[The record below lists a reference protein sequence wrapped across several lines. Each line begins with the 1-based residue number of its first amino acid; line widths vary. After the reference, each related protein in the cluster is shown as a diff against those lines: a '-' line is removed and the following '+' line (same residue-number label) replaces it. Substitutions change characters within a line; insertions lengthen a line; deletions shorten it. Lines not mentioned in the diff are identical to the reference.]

1 MINKHYTAFIKKPED
16 PIYLDTCL
24 IETENKEEF
33 KKAIERAKSQG
44 YELTRIYTPWTFIDF
59 PDFRKCV
66 NF

>member
-1 MINKHYTAFIKKPED
+1 MINKYYTAFIKKPED

-44 YELTRIYTPWTFIDF
+44 YELTRIYTP
-59 PDFRKCV
+59 
-66 NF
+66 